1 MEASTRRTGF
11 VYDEIYLEH
20 DTGHGHVERPDRLS
34 FCLRA
39 LKQSGF
45 WNQLHHIEATPATL
59 DQLCYVHKCDHIDRV
74 KSHCQRE
81 IPLDYD
87 TPVSKQ
93 SFDIALLAAGGVL
106 RAVDRV
112 IAGDVDNAFAL
123 VRPPGHHAT
132 PNRAMGFCLFNNI
145 AIASRYLQSEYGLNK
160 IAVVD
165 WDVHHGNGTQD
176 TFYADPSVFF
186 FSIHQHPLYPGSGLA
201 HETGLE
207 KADGT
212 TLNCPVPAH
221 SDIND
226 YIHIFKERLAP
237 ELIEFN
243 PDFMLI
249 SSGFDAHQLDPL
261 STINITSE
269 GFGDL
274 TEILL
279 SIADQV
285 CEGYVVS
292 VLEGGY
298 DLSGLSESVVAHVKR
313 LINYNTL

>member
-1 MEASTRRTGF
+1 MESSTRRTGF

-59 DQLCYVHKCDHIDRV
+59 DQLCYVHECDHIDRV

-106 RAVDRV
+106 RAVDQV

-132 PNRAMGFCLFNNI
+132 PNRAMGFCLFN
-145 AIASRYLQSEYGLNK
+145 
-160 IAVVD
+160 
-165 WDVHHGNGTQD
+165 
-176 TFYADPSVFF
+176 
-186 FSIHQHPLYPGSGLA
+186 
-201 HETGLE
+201 
-207 KADGT
+207 
-212 TLNCPVPAH
+212 
-221 SDIND
+221 
-226 YIHIFKERLAP
+226 
-237 ELIEFN
+237 
-243 PDFMLI
+243 
-249 SSGFDAHQLDPL
+249 
-261 STINITSE
+261 
-269 GFGDL
+269 
-274 TEILL
+274 
-279 SIADQV
+279 
-285 CEGYVVS
+285 
-292 VLEGGY
+292 
-298 DLSGLSESVVAHVKR
+298 
-313 LINYNTL
+313 